1 MYAPIL
7 PSVEPDGQELMKEC
21 QLCCEWY
28 PQSVFDEVEDGS
40 GFSMFAPNGMW
51 VGRRCHTCEQRLRS
65 AQPSQGV
72 QPLAPMHYSYQRSD
86 GTVVQVAPM
95 HYSYQ
100 RSDGT
105 VVQESY
111 VSGRREITTVAGD
124 APEVIVID

>member
-86 GTVVQVAPM
+86 GTVVQ
-95 HYSYQ
+95 
-100 RSDGT
+100 
-105 VVQESY
+105 ESY